1 MNTKNFTKLINKDN
15 LATKFIFDELGM
27 TWQISFTRIVGGTK
41 EIYESPEHFFLSLI
55 KAVEM
60 HTDLTYGLSNWQFEV
75 DLKEWCNGLKIE
87 KIDISTFERDLKGA
101 LDEIEEY
108 KDDWTGENEPR
119 FNKHNVIKPNG
130 LMNYW
135 KIEETINPR
144 MPVGPTYGYLA
155 EFKESYFY
163 IEYHLES

>member
-1 MNTKNFTKLINKDN
+1 MKTENLNSLIHKNN
-15 LATKFIFDELGM
+15 LGAEFIFDELGM

-41 EIYESPEHFFLSLI
+41 NVYESPEHFYLSLI
-55 KAVEM
+55 KVVDM
-60 HTDLTYGLSNWQFEV
+60 HSDLTYGLSNWQFEV
-75 DLKEWCNGLKIE
+75 DLIEWCSGLKIE
-87 KIDISTFERDLKGA
+87 KIDTSTFERDLKGA

-108 KDDWTGENEPR
+108 KDDWVEENEPK

-130 LMNYW
+130 ILNYW
-135 KIEETINPR
+135 KIEETINQR

-155 EFKESYFY
+155 EFEESYFY